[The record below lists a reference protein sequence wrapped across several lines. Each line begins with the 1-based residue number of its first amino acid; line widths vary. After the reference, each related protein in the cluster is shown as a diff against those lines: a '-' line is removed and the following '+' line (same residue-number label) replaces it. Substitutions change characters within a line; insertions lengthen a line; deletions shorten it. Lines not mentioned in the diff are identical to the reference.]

1 MKKTQTKP
9 PVGIEPAFISSDRR
23 IEELAK
29 AIERYSGLASSM
41 YLQQGV
47 SESGRIQLIRNWAKE
62 ILFHCDILDEI
73 GGVEETPMTLNEKR
87 AAYGL
92 KPIQP
97 WTDIRKK
104 VIETDKIMKETL
116 Q

>member
-9 PVGIEPAFISSDRR
+9 PLGIEPAFISSDRR

-29 AIERYSGLASSM
+29 AIERYSGLSSSM
-41 YLQQGV
+41 EPGHT
-47 SESGRIQLIRNWAKE
+47 QLIRNWAKE

-73 GGVEETPMTLNEKR
+73 SGEEAPMTPNEMR

-104 VIETDKIMKETL
+104 VIETDKIMKEAL

>member
-9 PVGIEPAFISSDRR
+9 PLGIEPAFISSDRR

-29 AIERYSGLASSM
+29 AIERYSGLAMSM
-41 YLQQGV
+41 EPGHT
-47 SESGRIQLIRNWAKE
+47 QLIRKWAKE

-73 GGVEETPMTLNEKR
+73 SGEEVPMTPNEMR

-92 KPIQP
+92 KAVEAFS
-97 WTDIRKK
+97 DIRIKN
-104 VIETDKIMKETL
+104 D
-116 Q
+116 